1 MDPSNSY
8 QPGSTVAFSCSVQG
22 YPTPNVTWTKDGL
35 PLVPSERVQ
44 ISVRKYRHTDRPI
57 DKCNLCFKL
66 PLLGEPYRVIINN
79 ISTADS
85 GRYGCMAANAVSYS
99 FSEDK
104 INVECKFHCENV
116 LEVLRITISVPICIC
131 CSYHTFESRMY

>member
-1 MDPSNSY
+1 ML
-8 QPGSTVAFSCSVQG
+8 PGLRTVYLWYLAKEYKYLFVSIA
-22 YPTPNVTWTKDGL
+22 
-35 PLVPSERVQ
+35 
-44 ISVRKYRHTDRPI
+44 ISDRSI

-116 LEVLRITISVPICIC
+116 LEISRVTISVPICIC